1 MKQSDVT
8 YICQLVRNKQYEEAV
23 ICCSRYKR
31 TAFTQKMLA
40 LAYGGL
46 QMVPEKNQAYEWV
59 RKCYEAHAEDGTGKI
74 YRLLGDLYGNQETPF
89 YSPAKQ
95 FSCYEKARDSGD
107 EQAIWKLAWCY
118 ACGRGCLPDGKK
130 AFAEIQVEVAQN
142 PELEIYLGI
151 FYDYGI
157 GVRRDHKRAVAIYT
171 KFLDSE
177 QQRIQ
182 KLAQFHLGICYY
194 HGAGVRKSLEKA
206 ASFFKKCSDT
216 FPVADLYKKIIETEN
231 SEAACGVGIIYSTGD
246 DEEGIPQDF
255 ARACEMWEKAYQM
268 SRDPEYA
275 VLMGQVYLKG
285 TGKRQDFAKARQWF
299 QQADTEAARLFLGI
313 MAYYGCGKAKNLHKA
328 VKIFRAALWQEN
340 DVARFFLALC
350 YLRGEGVS
358 RNRQEAYKLLTN
370 AQGDEKDSFFT
381 RVCCGV
387 AALMIL
393 ERPELY
399 SQKVQALQT
408 LKRLGNFEV
417 VWEADREYIERTKA
431 SPEVIRTIINLLL
444 DGIRGTFMPGPFY
457 KAYGS
462 LHNFSDFQK
471 VCIRGL
477 SLRSIKDLHSL
488 HKYAEQE
495 TTADKE
501 QREQTLLQKQI
512 LQGTQILQGQL
523 QQGLQT
529 LTRVEKKVDA
539 IPDQIVKRLAEEMQ
553 NHVEALNRELPGL
566 PPQQQE
572 EKISLFVQRQSDR
585 VYSELEQQADLCVQR
600 ERLHL
605 RELFGKHWDK
615 LEKSSQNGLVSTAV
629 LWSRLECIQEKEFD
643 FRGVCITAVSAL
655 EQELGKHLFFG
666 FQYRLKEQEKVAY
679 EVWPKV
685 LRFENKNGS
694 WEPNRRFTLGM
705 LPYLFQADDGEEKR
719 SWLREYLASIVA
731 ECYQEDPLQPFVGK
745 KEGERSLLERCE
757 EVRKR
762 YRNPSAHSG
771 NISKK
776 KAQECYIEVIGRREA
791 LQDQKEITGLLLQFM
806 KILR

>member
-1 MKQSDVT
+1 MKQSDIT
-8 YICQLVRNKQYEEAV
+8 YIRQLVTDKQYEEAV
-23 ICCSRYKR
+23 IWCKR
-31 TAFTQKMLA
+31 HKKTAFTQLMLA
-40 LAYGGL
+40 LAYEGL

-89 YSPAKQ
+89 YSPGKQ
-95 FSCYEKARDSGD
+95 FSCYEKARNCGD

-118 ACGRGCLPDGKK
+118 ACGRGCLPDSKK
-130 AFAEIQVEVAQN
+130 AFAEIQAEVAQN

-194 HGAGVRKSLEKA
+194 HGAGVRKSREKA
-206 ASFFKKCSDT
+206 ASFFEKCRDT
-216 FPVADLYKKIIETEN
+216 FLDADSYKEIIETEN
-231 SEAACGVGIIYSTGD
+231 SEAAYEVGIAYWFGD
-246 DEEGIPQDF
+246 ESEWIPQDF

-268 SRDPEYA
+268 SRNPEYA
-275 VLMGQVYLKG
+275 VLVGQMYLKG
-285 TGKRQDFAKARQWF
+285 IGKCQDFAKARQLF

-313 MAYYGCGKAKNLHKA
+313 MAYYGCGKAKNLHEA
-328 VKIFRAALWQEN
+328 VKSFRAALWQEN
-340 DVARFFLALC
+340 DLARFFLALC

-358 RNRQEAYKLLTN
+358 RNRQEAYELLMN
-370 AQGDEKDSFFT
+370 AQGDEKDSSFT
-381 RVCCGV
+381 RACRGV

-431 SPEVIRTIINLLL
+431 SPEVIRTLINLFL
-444 DGIRGTFMPGPFY
+444 DGVQGTFMHGPFY
-457 KAYGS
+457 KAFGS

-477 SLRSIKDLHSL
+477 SLRAIKDLHSL
-488 HKYAEQE
+488 HKYAEQD
-495 TTADKE
+495 TTVDKE

-539 IPDQIVKRLAEEMQ
+539 IPDQIVRRLAEEMQ

-572 EKISLFVQRQSDR
+572 EKISLFVRLQSDQ
-585 VYSELEQQADLCVQR
+585 VYNELEQQADLCIQR
-600 ERLHL
+600 ERLRL

-655 EQELGKHLFFG
+655 EQELGKRLFFG

-679 EVWPKV
+679 EAWPKV
-685 LRFENKNGS
+685 LLFENKDGS
-694 WEPNRRFTLGM
+694 WKPNRRFTLGM
-705 LPYLFQADDGEEKR
+705 LPYLFQADGSEEKQ

-745 KEGERSLLERCE
+745 KEGERSFLERCE